1 MQREMFQI
9 RNCSHLRMAVTD
21 ISLLE
26 TDKVRQSYEIT
37 IAL

>member
-1 MQREMFQI
+1 
-9 RNCSHLRMAVTD
+9 MAVTD